1 MSSELLLFVKSILY
15 GIIMM
20 VGYDVFR
27 ILRRVI
33 RHRPFW
39 VILEDLCYWI
49 GSGFFLFSRI
59 YTENSGVLRGY
70 FFAGL
75 ILGMILWHYTFSCH
89 LVHFTV
95 KILLL
100 TENTI
105 SFFTKR
111 LKFLLLRG
119 KISLY
124 KCFCRFFGKS

>member
-1 MSSELLLFVKSILY
+1 MSSQLLLFAKAVWY

-20 VGYDVFR
+20 VGYDIFR

-59 YTENSGVLRGY
+59 YTENSGILRGY

-75 ILGMILWHYTFSCH
+75 ILGMILWHYTFSRH
-89 LVHFTV
+89 LVYFAV

-100 TENTI
+100 AENTI

-111 LKFLLLRG
+111 LKFLLLRC

>member
-1 MSSELLLFVKSILY
+1 MSGELLLFAKSIWY
-15 GIIMM
+15 GVVMM
-20 VGYDVFR
+20 AGYDIFR

-59 YTENSGVLRGY
+59 YAENSGILRGY
-70 FFAGL
+70 FFTGL
-75 ILGMILWHYTFSCH
+75 ILGMILWHYTLSRH
-89 LVHFTV
+89 LVYFAV
-95 KILLL
+95 KFLLL
-100 TENTI
+100 IENTI

-111 LKFLLLRG
+111 LKFLLLRC